1 MSWVSLIVSSFKR
14 KRSFNSPTEKCLS
27 TSSSSSTTQL
37 LSAFLWACRWKIFSS
52 IVPVYKGKKN
62 CPEHE
67 SDSGANGC
75 LFYTCSRSLIL
86 GHILVNNQGKR
97 GQKWEL
103 GREKRRSVL
112 LCLFFF
118 PLLPEFAP
126 RSFPSS
132 PTGTTCLFSSTLFKV
147 RAPFP
152 SLGTVCGGGRE
163 SVSIHFTIAFIQTER
178 RATNLILSVYGT
190 LARDRKRSPVKNLPE

>member
-1 MSWVSLIVSSFKR
+1 MKVFQGLACS
-14 KRSFNSPTEKCLS
+14 KRSDSGERYEVKKGLLFFRAPFYFAPLPTIW
-27 TSSSSSTTQL
+27 TPGTG
-37 LSAFLWACRWKIFSS
+37 
-52 IVPVYKGKKN
+52 Y
-62 CPEHE
+62 
-67 SDSGANGC
+67 SGANGC

-103 GREKRRSVL
+103 GREKRRNVL

-118 PLLPEFAP
+118 PLLTEFAA

-163 SVSIHFTIAFIQTER
+163 KCVHSLYHCIHPNWKKGYQL
-178 RATNLILSVYGT
+178 N
-190 LARDRKRSPVKNLPE
+190 PVRLRHSSTG